1 MGQWEYLEVLLD
13 LAKKTWRD
21 SEGRRGKLRKGSV
34 ALALN
39 ELGIEGWELA
49 ASMSENGT
57 AHRLLFKRP
66 WPPEGES
73 ATTSAGVAEDGDD
86 DSDDEEDSDDAG
98 GDNVDDVP
106 AGTPPQPVD

>member
-21 SEGRRGKLRKGSV
+21 SEGRRGKLRKSSV

-39 ELGIEGWELA
+39 ELGLEGWELA
-49 ASMSENGT
+49 AALTENGS

-66 WPPEGES
+66 WTPERQD
-73 ATTSAGVAEDGDD
+73 AAAADGDRD
-86 DSDDEEDSDDAG
+86 AQSAPDEGTAG
-98 GDNVDDVP
+98 DEGK
-106 AGTPPQPVD
+106 G

>member
-1 MGQWEYLEVLLD
+1 MTGTTGATGTMGQWEYLEVLLD
-13 LAKKTWRD
+13 LAKKSWRD

-49 ASMSENGT
+49 AALTESGS

-66 WPPEGES
+66 WPPERESGGES
-73 ATTSAGVAEDGDD
+73 ADEQDDGD
-86 DSDDEEDSDDAG
+86 
-98 GDNVDDVP
+98 GDRGR
-106 AGTPPQPVD
+106 AESEAREASS